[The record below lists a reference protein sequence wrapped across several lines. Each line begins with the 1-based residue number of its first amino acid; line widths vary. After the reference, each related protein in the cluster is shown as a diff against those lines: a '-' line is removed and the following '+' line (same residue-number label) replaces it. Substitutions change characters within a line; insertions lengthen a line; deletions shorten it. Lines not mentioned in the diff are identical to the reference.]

1 MNLMSP
7 VTHENKKLEEVETAF
22 QEIDELNTQ
31 VNEIAVQNKNRTKN
45 EKLDGK
51 RKKKKL
57 P

>member
-1 MNLMSP
+1 MSP
-7 VTHENKKLEEVETAF
+7 VTHENKRLEEVETAF